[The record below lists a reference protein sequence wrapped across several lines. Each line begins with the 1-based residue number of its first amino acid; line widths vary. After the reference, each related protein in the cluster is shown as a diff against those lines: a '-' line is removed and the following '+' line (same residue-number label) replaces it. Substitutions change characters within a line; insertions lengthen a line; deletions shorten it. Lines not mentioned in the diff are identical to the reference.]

1 VGPNPRI
8 VVVTPSLPERADF
21 RAECVASVAAQ
32 TLQPVAHVVMVDY
45 ERAGPAA
52 MLNRMLS
59 ACVAAGA
66 DWVAQLADDD
76 LADPHH
82 LELLAAHCA
91 DADIVYSWCRVEGR
105 SFNPNREFDEAAL
118 RASNFIPATTMIR
131 TRLCTQL
138 GWRDDSTHGFE
149 DWDFWLRAL
158 DAGARFVCVPEVSWT
173 YRFHGANLSTGGG
186 KI

>member
-1 VGPNPRI
+1 MGPNPRI
-8 VVVTPSLPERADF
+8 VVVTPSLPERADL

-32 TLQPVAHVVMVDY
+32 TLQPVAHIVMVDY
-45 ERAGPAA
+45 ERAGPA
-52 MLNRMLS
+52 MTLNRMLP

-82 LELLAAHCA
+82 LELLAEHSA

-105 SFNPNREFDEAAL
+105 SFNPNREFNEAAL

-131 TRLCTQL
+131 TSLCVDL

-186 KI
+186 RI

>member
-1 VGPNPRI
+1 MLERI
-8 VVVTPSLPERADF
+8 AVVTASLPERVDF
-21 RAECVASVAAQ
+21 RADCMASVAAQ
-32 TLQPVAHVVMVDY
+32 TLAPVAHVVMVDY

-52 MLNRMLS
+52 MLNRMLP
-59 ACVAAGA
+59 ACFAARA
-66 DWVAQLADDD
+66 DWIAQLADDD
-76 LADPHH
+76 L
-82 LELLAAHCA
+82 ELLAAHSA

-105 SFNPNREFDEAAL
+105 SFNPNREFDAAAL
-118 RASNFIPATTMIR
+118 RASNYIPATTMIR

-138 GWRDDSTHGFE
+138 GWRSDAPHGFE

>member
-1 VGPNPRI
+1 MGPNPRI
-8 VVVTPSLPERADF
+8 VVVTPSLPERADL
-21 RAECVASVAAQ
+21 RAECMASIAAQ
-32 TLQPVAHVVMVDY
+32 TLAPVAHVVMIDY

-52 MLNRMLS
+52 MLNRMLP
-59 ACVAAGA
+59 ACVATGA

-76 LADPHH
+76 LADPNH

-173 YRFHGANLSTGGG
+173 YRFHGSNLSTGGG
-186 KI
+186 RI

>member
-1 VGPNPRI
+1 
-8 VVVTPSLPERADF
+8 
-21 RAECVASVAAQ
+21 
-32 TLQPVAHVVMVDY
+32 MVDY
-45 ERAGPAA
+45 ERVGPAM
-52 MLNRMLS
+52 MLNRMLPACS
-59 ACVAAGA
+59 AADA

-82 LELLAAHCA
+82 LELLAEHSE

-131 TRLCTQL
+131 TSLCTQL
-138 GWRDDSTHGFE
+138 GWRSDSTHGFE

-186 KI
+186 RI

>member
-1 VGPNPRI
+1 MLERVA
-8 VVVTPSLPERADF
+8 VVTASLPERAAF
-21 RAECVASVAAQ
+21 RAECLASVAAQ
-32 TLQPVAHVVMVDY
+32 TLAPVAHIVAVDY
-45 ERAGPAA
+45 ERAGPAT
-52 MLNRMLS
+52 MLNRMLP
-59 ACVAAGA
+59 ACVAADA

-76 LADPHH
+76 LLDANH
-82 LELLAAHCA
+82 LELLAAHSA
-91 DADIVYSWCRVEGR
+91 SADIVYSWCRVEGR
-105 SFNPNREFDEAAL
+105 SFNPNRDFDEAAL
-118 RASNFIPATTMIR
+118 RASNYIPATTMIR

-186 KI
+186 RI

>member
-1 VGPNPRI
+1 MGPNPRI
-8 VVVTPSLPERADF
+8 VVVTPSLPERADL

-32 TLQPVAHVVMVDY
+32 TLQPVAHIVMVDY

-52 MLNRMLS
+52 MLNRMLP
-59 ACVAAGA
+59 ACIAADA
-66 DWVAQLADDD
+66 EWVAQLADDD
-76 LADPHH
+76 LADPNH
-82 LELLAAHCA
+82 LELLAEHCA

-131 TRLCTQL
+131 TSLCVDL

-186 KI
+186 RI

>member
-1 VGPNPRI
+1 MGPNPRI

-32 TLQPVAHVVMVDY
+32 TLPPVAHIVMVDY
-45 ERAGPAA
+45 ERAGPAM
-52 MLNRMLS
+52 MLNRMLP
-59 ACVAAGA
+59 ACIAAGS

-131 TRLCTQL
+131 TSLCTQL
-138 GWRDDSTHGFE
+138 GWRSDSTNGFE
-149 DWDFWLRAL
+149 DYDFWLRAL
-158 DAGARFVCVPEVSWT
+158 DAGARFVCVAEVSWT

-186 KI
+186 RI

>member
-1 VGPNPRI
+1 
-8 VVVTPSLPERADF
+8 
-21 RAECVASVAAQ
+21 
-32 TLQPVAHVVMVDY
+32 MVDY

-52 MLNRMLS
+52 MLNRMLP
-59 ACVAAGA
+59 ACIAADA
-66 DWVAQLADDD
+66 EWVAQLADDD

-118 RASNFIPATTMIR
+118 RASNYIPATTMIR

-138 GWRDDSTHGFE
+138 GWRSDSMHGFE
-149 DWDFWLRAL
+149 DYDFWLRAL
-158 DAGARFVCVPEVSWT
+158 DAGARFVCVSEVSWT